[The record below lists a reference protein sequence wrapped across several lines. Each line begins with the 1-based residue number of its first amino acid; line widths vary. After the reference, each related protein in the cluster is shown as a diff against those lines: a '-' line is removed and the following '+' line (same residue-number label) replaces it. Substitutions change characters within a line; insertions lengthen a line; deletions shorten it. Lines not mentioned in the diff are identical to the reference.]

1 MRSCEHMFYTNIRSP
16 VKARILAACSP
27 LRGLAVRPHGA
38 SCPAGERGGGYRPP
52 VSAGDRAKGRR
63 CLRSTSV
70 PRRLTAGRTSPALRA
85 TGPRGG
91 MPFTAGCWCQ
101 YWHLRGKA
109 YDTGWGDA
117 NRARLER
124 QVADGEVPG
133 LLAYV
138 DDVPMGWCR
147 LGPRETFERLE
158 HSAKLAR
165 VDDEDVWSL
174 VCFSV
179 HVSARGSGIAA
190 ALLESAIG
198 HATSYGAPVLEAYP
212 VAQATMSS
220 TRSPAT
226 GGRYSRGVRARS
238 GRKQCRGCAPR
249 VRLTRSD
256 AL

>member
-1 MRSCEHMFYTNIRSP
+1 MMPPID
-16 VKARILAACSP
+16 
-27 LRGLAVRPHGA
+27 VRPA
-38 SCPAGERGGGYRPP
+38 TPERWADLAELFERP
-52 VSAGDRAKGRR
+52 
-63 CLRSTSV
+63 
-70 PRRLTAGRTSPALRA
+70 
-85 TGPRGG
+85 GPRGG

-109 YDTGWGDA
+109 YDAGWGDT

-138 DDVPMGWCR
+138 GDVPMGWCR
-147 LGPRETFERLE
+147 LGPRGTFERLE

-212 VAQATMSS
+212 VRAGHHVIDSFTGYLPMFLAAGFEPVRDAGRRTIVRRWLSS
-220 TRSPAT
+220 
-226 GGRYSRGVRARS
+226 
-238 GRKQCRGCAPR
+238 
-249 VRLTRSD
+249 
-256 AL
+256 